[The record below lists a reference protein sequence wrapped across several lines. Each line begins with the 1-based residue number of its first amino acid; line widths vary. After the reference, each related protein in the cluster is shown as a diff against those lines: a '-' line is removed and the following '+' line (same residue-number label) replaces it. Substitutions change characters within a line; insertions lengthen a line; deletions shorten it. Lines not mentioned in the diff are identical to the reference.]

1 MLKESKIVSSNEL
14 THLFSMFVLRTPLLF
29 FAVLLLPLVGRA
41 QVKLQSVSPETTG
54 AGISTVHS
62 PHLAVT
68 PMEKNNRHQLL
79 VMIPG
84 TGGSAVH
91 FRAFDSCFA
100 EMGYYVVTLDYLNN
114 VITTVCSKSE
124 DSTCFDHFRQEIMFG
139 SPVSDKVAVD
149 SVNSLV
155 NRLTKLLQYLA
166 KQDVVWEEFLRHGQP
181 RWDKII
187 AAGHSQG
194 AGHAAYMGKQFK
206 LRGVLMFSGPQDYL
220 QYFNAPAHWQEVNGR
235 TPVSRYY
242 AFLHVQDPF
251 NYQYQVADVALINH
265 HAVTDTTMVQP
276 QTPVHSTRSILVT
289 DINKSDKHG
298 STVGME
304 FIPVWKYM
312 ISGAT
317 KP

>member
-1 MLKESKIVSSNEL
+1 MLA
-14 THLFSMFVLRTPLLF
+14 FRTPLLF
-29 FAVLLLPLVGRA
+29 LAVLLFAVGGRA
-41 QVKLQSVSPETTG
+41 QVKLQSVAPEVTG
-54 AGISTVHS
+54 AGLHAVHS
-62 PHLAVT
+62 PHLAVQ
-68 PMEKNNRHQLL
+68 PVGAVNHHQLL

-84 TGGSAVH
+84 TGDAAGR

-100 EMGYYVVTLDYLNN
+100 AMGYYVVSLDYPNN

-124 DSTCFDHFRQEIMFG
+124 DSACFDHFREEIMFG
-139 SPVSDKVAVD
+139 TPVSDKVAVD

-166 KQDVVWEEFLRHGQP
+166 KQDAGWGAFIKHGQP

-220 QYFNAPAHWQEVNGR
+220 QYFNAPAHWQRENGR
-235 TPVSRYY
+235 TPVNRYY
-242 AFLHVQDPF
+242 AFLHIQDPYNF
-251 NYQYQVADVALINH
+251 KYQVADVTAINH
-265 HAVTDTTMVQP
+265 RSVTDTTMVQP
-276 QTPVHSTRSILVT
+276 NTVVHTSRNILVT
-289 DINKSDKHG
+289 DIDNADKHG
-298 STVGME
+298 STLGME

-312 ISGAT
+312 ITGAT
-317 KP
+317 R